1 MAIDKDAVKQAVL
14 DSYINDEI
22 MKEMAK
28 EEGVDVSDLIL
39 QTNRARMWSIFST
52 EVGSH
57 IENYT
62 VKQYGDFPD
71 DQATNWDEAYLK
83 QQMQKYI
90 NRMESNKRGDIE
102 RNRDLFKI
110 AHYCQMIWSK
120 RLGFDEAWK
129 EVLADMKEV
138 KVYDEEPRKEGDV
151 WEKPCDNPCE
161 GCCENCSSCEKESE

>member
-1 MAIDKDAVKQAVL
+1 MAIDFEAVKQAVR
-14 DSYINDEI
+14 DTFIHDEI

-28 EEGVDVSDLIL
+28 EEGVDLTGMIL
-39 QTNRARMWSIFST
+39 TSNRARMWSIFAE

-62 VKQYGDFPD
+62 VKQYGDLPED
-71 DQATNWDEAYLK
+71 PATGWTEEDLK
-83 QQMQKYI
+83 KQMQKYL
-90 NRMESNKRGDIE
+90 NRMDSNERGDME

-129 EVLADMKEV
+129 EVL
-138 KVYDEEPRKEGDV
+138 EEMSPVEDTPDAPA
-151 WEKPCDNPCE
+151 ECE
-161 GCCENCSSCEKESE
+161 ANNG

>member
-1 MAIDKDAVKQAVL
+1 MAIDSTAVKQAVL

-28 EEGVDVSDLIL
+28 EENVDISDLIL
-39 QTNRARMWSIFST
+39 QSNRARMWSIFST

-57 IENYT
+57 IEHYT

-71 DQATNWDEAYLK
+71 DQATEWTEEDLK
-83 QQMQKYI
+83 KQMQKYL
-90 NRMESNKRGDIE
+90 NRMDTNERGDME

-129 EVLADMKEV
+129 EVLAEMN
-138 KVYDEEPRKEGDV
+138 EPESNKEGDV

-161 GCCENCSSCEKESE
+161 GCCENCGSCEKESE

>member
-90 NRMESNKRGDIE
+90 NRMDSNERGDME

-129 EVLADMKEV
+129 EVLADMNEV
-138 KVYDEEPRKEGDV
+138 KVYDEEPTAPCDCPCEECTCKEG
-151 WEKPCDNPCE
+151 E
-161 GCCENCSSCEKESE
+161 